1 MARPDVR
8 RPARP
13 VRHRPTPVRRLRT
26 RARRRVLSATAEAR
40 PRHRNHYR
48 SAPSSAAR
56 LTDRSRVAIIT
67 TPTLRTPTSGPMPLA
82 NEWSHQ
88 AGERHAGP
96 PCRSVPPAG
105 TQLQGQWI
113 LYNEQRVRLV
123 TRGATMPKRPIQPG
137 SQSDDVAETRP
148 EPFDVG
154 VRLRNLACDS
164 REISRFPRSGARTR
178 PARPWQSDYQNL
190 LRCRRR
196 DLNPHPVNPD

>member
-88 AGERHAGP
+88 AGERHYGGLIA
-96 PCRSVPPAG
+96 
-105 TQLQGQWI
+105 
-113 LYNEQRVRLV
+113 RVF
-123 TRGATMPKRPIQPG
+123 A
-137 SQSDDVAETRP
+137 SE
-148 EPFDVG
+148 
-154 VRLRNLACDS
+154 
-164 REISRFPRSGARTR
+164 
-178 PARPWQSDYQNL
+178 
-190 LRCRRR
+190 
-196 DLNPHPVNPD
+196 HPDEVKGIVFVDAL